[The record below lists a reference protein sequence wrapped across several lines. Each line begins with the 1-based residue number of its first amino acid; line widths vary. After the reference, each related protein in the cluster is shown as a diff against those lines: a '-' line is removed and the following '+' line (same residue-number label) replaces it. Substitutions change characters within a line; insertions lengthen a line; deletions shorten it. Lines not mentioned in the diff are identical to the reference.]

1 MSLGNLQNMLIPF
14 KQNPSEELTGVKAIE
29 AEQSLCAAELRNEL
43 HRSLYRPCSSLFFE
57 GLGHEILQFSRLYQ
71 RDMLEIIASI
81 FSQLC
86 GGFKSALKSSGV
98 LDLINNPKN
107 QGTKAKP
114 ISLTVGQTAKSIEVD
129 MLVEMGFDV
138 ANCAKALEL
147 NNNSFDAAL
156 EMLLNKKNIFDG
168 KENKEPDAL

>member
-1 MSLGNLQNMLIPF
+1 VLRQTFKLIKAFIDGTFMSLGNLQNMLVPF

-43 HRSLYRPCSSLFFE
+43 YRSLYRPCSAIFFD
-57 GLGHEILQFSRLYQ
+57 GTGHILLQFSVLYQ

-98 LDLINNPKN
+98 LDLINNPKS
-107 QGTKAKP
+107 QGEKAKP
-114 ISLTVGQTAKSIEVD
+114 ISL
-129 MLVEMGFDV
+129 
-138 ANCAKALEL
+138 
-147 NNNSFDAAL
+147 SF
-156 EMLLNKKNIFDG
+156 G
-168 KENKEPDAL
+168 